1 VFAGRYDHA
10 LDEKGRTMMPK
21 RFRDRLAISSDRTV
35 WIANA
40 LDGPGHLEVRP
51 ATSFQAYFERVSK
64 LKQTPQIL
72 DFKRYYF
79 GAAMEV
85 EVDGAGRILV
95 PASLRQKIGL
105 TDKITF
111 VGADEH
117 YFELWNPDALDRRFT
132 EVSASTGDILRH
144 LAEAGL

>member
-1 VFAGRYDHA
+1 
-10 LDEKGRTMMPK
+10 MMPK
-21 RFRDRLAISSDRTV
+21 RFRDRLAVTADRTV

-51 ATSFQAYFERVSK
+51 ASSFQAYFERVSK
-64 LKQTPQIL
+64 LKQSPEIL

-95 PASLRQKIGL
+95 PAALRTRIGL

-117 YFELWNPDALDRRFT
+117 YFEIWNPEALDQRFAD
-132 EVSASTGDILRH
+132 VHAQTGSILRH

>member
-21 RFRDRLAISSDRTV
+21 RFRDRLAVTGDRSV
-35 WIANA
+35 WITNA
-40 LDGPGHLEVRP
+40 LDGQQHLEVRP
-51 ATSFQAYFERVSK
+51 NGAFAAHIEKVSK
-64 LKQTPQIL
+64 LKATPEVREYRRLYI
-72 DFKRYYF
+72 

-85 EVDGAGRILV
+85 EIDGAGRLLV

-111 VGADEH
+111 VGTGVDA
-117 YFELWNPDALDRRFT
+117 FEIWNPEALDQRFSDAQT
-132 EVSASTGDILRH
+132 NAATILDH
-144 LAEAGL
+144 LAEQGI